1 LSSSQ
6 TPSSPAGGAHPAG
19 AHLLE
24 GPATLLLSAVCYG
37 LNVIPARLAA
47 QAGVGGADLAA
58 WRSAAML
65 SALAAA
71 VWLTRVSLAVPSAER
86 MALFGFGASG
96 ALVGVGYLSS
106 VAFIPVGVAVMIF
119 YTYPA
124 LVALATPF
132 VDGRRL
138 TGAALVAFLL
148 AALGVSLAVGTA
160 AEQLDWRGVALAGL
174 ASVAAASQLFF
185 GSRAPGG
192 GGLRTLFWSQ
202 TAMIPVALIP
212 VAAIGPAT
220 GQAWAAAAGPAALV
234 AALYVAAFGLFTLG
248 MRHAS
253 AAQAGVIYCLEP
265 VVAIGAAALWLGE
278 RLSAIQYVGA
288 ALVLTGVALEIAARA
303 FPVRLR
309 SRK

>member
-1 LSSSQ
+1 
-6 TPSSPAGGAHPAG
+6 
-19 AHLLE
+19 
-24 GPATLLLSAVCYG
+24 
-37 LNVIPARLAA
+37 
-47 QAGVGGADLAA
+47 
-58 WRSAAML
+58 ML
-65 SALAAA
+65 TVLAAA
-71 VWLTRVSLAVPSAER
+71 VWLTRASLAVPRADR
-86 MALFGFGASG
+86 AALFGFGASG

-148 AALGVSLAVGTA
+148 AALGVFLAVGA
-160 AEQLDWRGVALAGL
+160 AADQLDWRGVALAAL
-174 ASVAAASQLFF
+174 ASVGAASQLFF

-192 GGLRTLFWSQ
+192 GGLTTLFWSQ
-202 TAMIPVALIP
+202 TAMIPVALVP
-212 VAAIGPAT
+212 VAVMGPAT
-220 GQAWAAAAGPAALV
+220 GQAWAAAAGPAMLV
-234 AALYVAAFGLFTLG
+234 AALYLGAFGLFTLG

-288 ALVLTGVALEIAARA
+288 ALVVAGVALEIAARA

-309 SRK
+309 SGE